1 MKIVSIGHN
10 NYIWNM
16 QCLET
21 HIGLTASDCY
31 AEPVRKSDSGHH
43 LSQLPGMSTELLE
56 NIRTGD
62 QATILTLWNDCKKMA
77 FLRLATDFQ
86 LALSEKTDW
95 LTSILHTVRPPETTT
110 EAVMV
115 LLADYGVAIR
125 LPESKYGR
133 IILKGFWYDAFD
145 LGSAAVPVMR
155 YKIVSLKTG
164 KTLVAGV
171 EITPDET
178 GYFAFEK
185 PLVYSD
191 SVAVLLTQTNVPF
204 YNFDASDNAHEC
216 CECECECS
224 DAPEFRFVKLL
235 GGVFTYNE
243 PVRPIFPDAT
253 IGCPVDAVI
262 CRHKDNATLTEV
274 LLNLLGCQLLEYKM
288 NANIGTQ
295 RLNFFTTSNLAQT
308 EKTHA
313 AYLKR
318 YTESLKRFVASIK
331 IDDPF
336 CTDCSQQSVTR
347 YVSVMP

>member
-1 MKIVSIGHN
+1 
-10 NYIWNM
+10 M
-16 QCLET
+16 QCLDT

-31 AEPVRKSDSGHH
+31 ADLVRKSDSGHH
-43 LSQLPGMSTELLE
+43 LSQLPGMSTELME

-95 LTSILHTVRPPETTT
+95 LASIMHTVRPRQTDVES
-110 EAVMV
+110 VMA

-133 IILKGFWYDAFD
+133 ITLKGFWYDAFG

-155 YKIVSLKTG
+155 VKIVSFKSRYITAELE
-164 KTLVAGV
+164 V
-171 EITPDET
+171 TPDGT
-178 GYFAFEK
+178 GYFSFDK
-185 PLVYSD
+185 PLVYAE
-191 SVAVLLTQTNVPF
+191 SVAILLTDANVPL
-204 YNFDASDNAHEC
+204 YNFAASDNAREC

-224 DAPEFRFVKLL
+224 DAPEFTFVKLL
-235 GGVFTYNE
+235 GGVFAHNE
-243 PVRPIFPDAT
+243 PVRPIFPDAA
-253 IGCPVDAVI
+253 IGCPVDAVV
-262 CRHKDNATLTEV
+262 CRHKANATLTEV

-308 EKTHA
+308 EKTRD

-336 CTDCSQQSVTR
+336 CTDCSNQSVTR